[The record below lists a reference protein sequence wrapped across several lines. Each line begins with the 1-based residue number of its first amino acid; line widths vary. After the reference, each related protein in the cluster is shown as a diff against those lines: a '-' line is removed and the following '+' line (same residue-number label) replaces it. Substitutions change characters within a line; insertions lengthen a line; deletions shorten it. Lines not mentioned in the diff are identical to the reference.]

1 MIPLLCARCETCAF
15 FHRLILAAVGD
26 VEPDQ
31 ESLFD
36 DSEAALALPSH
47 AANASPDV
55 HEYGKCIRNPPQFFS
70 ASIEG
75 EWPVIHRSRV
85 CGEYRPNGS
94 QN

>member
-1 MIPLLCARCETCAF
+1 VILPLCARCETCAF
-15 FHRLILAAVGD
+15 FRRLILAAAGD
-26 VEPDQ
+26 IEPDE

-36 DSEAALALPSH
+36 DSEAALALPSRS
-47 AANASPDV
+47 ADSPADI
-55 HEYGKCIRNPPQFFS
+55 HEYGTCIRNPPQFFS
-70 ASIEG
+70 AGLEG

>member
-1 MIPLLCARCETCAF
+1 MIPPLCARCETCAF
-15 FHRLILAAVGD
+15 FHRLILAAVGE
-26 VEPDQ
+26 VEPDE

-36 DSEAALALPSH
+36 DSEAALSPPSH
-47 AANASPDV
+47 SVSSTADA
-55 HEYGKCIRNPPQFFS
+55 HEYGKCIRNPPQFF
-70 ASIEG
+70 AGLEG